1 MGTNTKSILP
11 PSPGTVCDR
20 TEMFCA
26 HESTG
31 YTQLSRICV
40 IQLTTS
46 GFVTR
51 IWTEMCMGKYSDEI
65 LEYDG
70 DCEIRLPAFSGGSGS
85 VLLVHWEFLREPP
98 AQPLPLVL
106 VPGNK
111 PSSPDAQGQSR
122 VPSSPVACLRV
133 ASSKCVRKEY
143 SNREIQSNLFS
154 FLSSQLPV
162 FRQVFPTPSEMP
174 FYTFLLQ
181 KIIIGITIFNWSVQC
196 HTRDQ
201 QTFWNNIYSVQIG
214 FIKFP
219 ILSSASLFR
228 SCESVVVQRSTSST
242 TQFRWKLPK
251 DGEKKIAGT
260 VRSFLPGSTA
270 ASKSDSLAEADFS
283 SHPPNSLCPAQTPS
297 AHPLLPAGGL
307 CLNC

>member
-1 MGTNTKSILP
+1 M
-11 PSPGTVCDR
+11 
-20 TEMFCA
+20 
-26 HESTG
+26 
-31 YTQLSRICV
+31 
-40 IQLTTS
+40 
-46 GFVTR
+46 
-51 IWTEMCMGKYSDEI
+51 
-65 LEYDG
+65 
-70 DCEIRLPAFSGGSGS
+70 
-85 VLLVHWEFLREPP
+85 LLVHWEFPREPP

-122 VPSSPVACLRV
+122 GPSSPVACLRV
-133 ASSKCVRKEY
+133 ASSKWVRKEY

-162 FRQVFPTPSEMP
+162 LRQVFPAPSEMP
-174 FYTFLLQ
+174 SYAFLSQ
-181 KIIIGITIFNWSVQC
+181 KIIIGTTIFNWPVQR

-201 QTFWNNIYSVQIG
+201 QTFWNNIYSVQTG

-219 ILSSASLFR
+219 ILSSASPFR
-228 SCESVVVQRSTSST
+228 SLWKRGCTEKYTST

-283 SHPPNSLCPAQTPS
+283 SHPPISLRPAQTPS